1 MPRVDG
7 NKDIKAHKKERQ
19 PGKHGKRKRYALY
32 VPDLPIVYKAN
43 KIYQLLKTIENKLD
57 EDPLYITIKDYIYL
71 INENEKC
78 NEELVKRGLNS
89 KNGRAKARMEQQKLD
104 KSRYPKSEAR
114 VGENKS
120 VGVDNGVPTSNPFA

>member
-7 NKDIKAHKKERQ
+7 NKDLVKRRI
-19 PGKHGKRKRYALY
+19 GKDGKRQRYKLY
-32 VPDLPIVYKAN
+32 VPDLPIVYKTN
-43 KIYQLLKTIENKLD
+43 KIYQLLQVIEKKM
-57 EDPLYITIKDYIYL
+57 ESDPLYISIKDYIYL
-71 INENEKC
+71 ISELEKC
-78 NEELVKRGLNS
+78 NEELVKRGLNTA
-89 KNGRAKARMEQQKLD
+89 NGRAKARMEQQKLD

>member
-7 NKDIKAHKKERQ
+7 NKDLVKRRV
-19 PGKHGKRKRYALY
+19 GKDGKRQRYKLY
-32 VPDLPIVYKAN
+32 VPDLPIVYKTN
-43 KIYQLLKTIENKLD
+43 KIYQLLQVIEKKMED
-57 EDPLYITIKDYIYL
+57 DPLYISIKDYIYL
-71 INENEKC
+71 ISELEQC
-78 NEELVKRGLNS
+78 NEELVKRGLNTA
-89 KNGRAKARMEQQKLD
+89 NGRAKARMEQQKLD

>member
-7 NKDIKAHKKERQ
+7 NKDLVKRRI
-19 PGKHGKRKRYALY
+19 GKDGKRQRYKLY
-32 VPDLPIVYKAN
+32 VPDLPIVYKTN
-43 KIYQLLKTIENKLD
+43 KIYQLLQVIEKKMED
-57 EDPLYITIKDYIYL
+57 DPLYISIKDYIYL
-71 INENEKC
+71 ISELEQC
-78 NEELVKRGLNS
+78 NEELVKRGLNTA
-89 KNGRAKARMEQQKLD
+89 NGRAKARMEQQKLD

>member
-7 NKDIKAHKKERQ
+7 NKDLVKRRI
-19 PGKHGKRKRYALY
+19 GKDGKRQRYKLY
-32 VPDLPIVYKAN
+32 VPDLPIVYKTN
-43 KIYQLLKTIENKLD
+43 KIYQLLQVIEKKMED
-57 EDPLYITIKDYIYL
+57 DPLYISIKDYIYL
-71 INENEKC
+71 ISELEKC
-78 NEELVKRGLNS
+78 NEELVKRGLNTA
-89 KNGRAKARMEQQKLD
+89 NGRAKARMEQQKLD